1 MALTQAESYADLW
14 TQHRDYA
21 GPVKCDDVFALREDR
36 EYTPP
41 SKAHLK
47 RLTKSRPEVSPA
59 TVSPK
64 PDHSR
69 RREINQAAAHGAR
82 IAALL
87 GYVKPTIR

>member
-1 MALTQAESYADLW
+1 MALTQAESYADFW
-14 TQHRDYA
+14 SQHRDYA

-47 RLTKSRPEVSPA
+47 RLARVRPEVTPA
-59 TVSPK
+59 KVSPT

-69 RREINQAAAHGAR
+69 RREINQAAAHGSA

-87 GYVKPTIR
+87 GYRKPIVR